1 MIFKMNELLDV
12 TLRSLAVYLFMVSA
26 IRLFG
31 KNQLSQLNAGDVILL
46 LLISNAVQNA
56 MVGQNTSL
64 EGGLVA
70 ALVLFV
76 ANFILK
82 KFMFKNQYLRHLI
95 QDEPEIL
102 IKDGIVDLQKMKQQ
116 EISADELEEAIREHG
131 VEKAEDVKLA
141 VLEVDGNISVISMDK
156 TNSHSTR
163 FSRHKRKY
171 PGKSYRI

>member
-12 TLRSLAVYLFMVSA
+12 TLRSLAVYLFMVFA

-82 KFMFKNQYLRHLI
+82 KFMFKNQYIRHLI

-116 EISADELEEAIREHG
+116 EISVDELEEAIREHG

-156 TNSHSTR
+156 NNSHSTR

-171 PGKSYRI
+171 PGKSHRI